1 MLRPVGLV
9 YGTPHPCP
17 IGLCGDPR
25 EARTR
30 AYGKWQSVRLDLFDI
45 CVLSDLNSMPD
56 LADQLPV
63 LLPRILAWAN
73 AQADSILH
81 QGDPLNAAG
90 LTLASRVGVA
100 QPERIRILTVTTV
113 PAPED
118 PELQRIAVEQNLIG
132 PSTAGLTLGYGIFIL
147 NGCLTPR
154 LLAHECRHVY
164 QYEVAGSIEAF
175 LPLYLQQ
182 IAEFTYHRAPYE
194 LDARAWEWVV
204 L

>member
-1 MLRPVGLV
+1 MP
-9 YGTPHPCP
+9 
-17 IGLCGDPR
+17 
-25 EARTR
+25 
-30 AYGKWQSVRLDLFDI
+30 
-45 CVLSDLNSMPD
+45 LS
-56 LADQLPV
+56 DQLPT

-73 AQADSILH
+73 AQAAHIVLD
-81 QGDPLNAAG
+81 GDPPNAAG

-100 QPERIRILTVTTV
+100 QPERIRILSVPTV

-118 PELQRIAVEQNLIG
+118 PELQQIAIEQNLIG
-132 PSTAGLTLGYGIFIL
+132 PHTAGLTLGYGIFIVD
-147 NGCLTPR
+147 GCLTPR

-182 IAEFTYHRAPYE
+182 IAEFSYDRAPYE
-194 LDARAWEWVV
+194 VDARAWEWVG